1 MGGVGISCS
10 GFRIGIQEEEE
21 GGEEGDGESDQ
32 YPTPSLEP
40 MYLGIYFLFE
50 GTEGL
55 IEIGIVWH
63 YQLNA
68 ERGTREFPGYD
79 VRLFSRLD

>member
-1 MGGVGISCS
+1 MGSLIS
-10 GFRIGIQEEEE
+10 
-21 GGEEGDGESDQ
+21 
-32 YPTPSLEP
+32 TPPPPFEP
-40 MYLGIYFLFE
+40 MYVDIYFLFE

-55 IEIGIVWH
+55 IEMGTGWH